1 MKCKGFLH
9 FKVDFTRN
17 FDVRMITVRIGPS
30 QLAIIGSNRSGFDST
45 GSPAS
50 VDEKHVAC
58 DHIGGFRRQ
67 IDHRSGD
74 ILSLRYPA

>member
-1 MKCKGFLH
+1 MKCKGFLLL
-9 FKVDFTRN
+9 KTDLMRN
-17 FDVRMITVRIGPS
+17 DILMISVRIEPS

-45 GSPAS
+45 GGPAP

-58 DHIGGFRRQ
+58 DHIGSLRRQ
-67 IDHRSGD
+67 IDPRSGD